1 MANVMNIVPAI
12 SQILSKRQKCQ
23 TIQRL
28 YKDYTR
34 LTLCKPI
41 GNAISNVITFILP
54 YLSTVM
60 LWLAFKRI
68 TWPESCLYYLDFF
81 CFTCFFFKSYVS
93 TCIFTPIPSFPQP
106 SVPSAPQVPDH
117 IDNWWVVADIRV
129 VCDALKG
136 VFQKGLGSYFTVSGL
151 RCRHVL
157 IKIQIPLLIV
167 LSG

>member
-34 LTLCKPI
+34 LTLCKPM

-68 TWPESCLYYLDFF
+68 TGLNP
-81 CFTCFFFKSYVS
+81 VS
-93 TCIFTPIPSFPQP
+93 TILTSFVLHASFSNPVCPLVFSPPSPLSRSPLFLQ
-106 SVPSAPQVPDH
+106 
-117 IDNWWVVADIRV
+117 
-129 VCDALKG
+129 L
-136 VFQKGLGSYFTVSGL
+136 L
-151 RCRHVL
+151 RY
-157 IKIQIPLLIV
+157 QITSTTDEL
-167 LSG
+167 

>member
-34 LTLCKPI
+34 LTLCKPM

-68 TWPESCLYYLDFF
+68 TWPESCLYYLDFLF
-81 CFTCFFFKSYVS
+81 YMLLFQILCVHLYFHPHPLFPAALC
-93 TCIFTPIPSFPQP
+93 SF
-106 SVPSAPQVPDH
+106 SS
-117 IDNWWVVADIRV
+117 
-129 VCDALKG
+129 
-136 VFQKGLGSYFTVSGL
+136 SGTRSHRQL
-151 RCRHVL
+151 MSCSRYQGCM
-157 IKIQIPLLIV
+157 
-167 LSG
+167 